1 MPDFEK
7 DPTEDQEETYE
18 NEVRKFGE
26 TSAEEYSGLED
37 KLGPNEDILAISSA
51 KLKEDDRSI
60 IALTDKRLIVFNSDR
75 SKLLGERKTFKDVR
89 LEDIQDIE
97 VEQRKEFDVMI
108 IKTEKEK
115 KKLMTPEGEGIE
127 ISGHIRDQQESMKHD
142 PAEQLEKIGEEREKG
157 NLSEEEYES
166 KKEELMDRI

>member
-7 DPTEDQEETYE
+7 DPTEEQEETYE

-51 KLKEDDRSI
+51 KLKENDRSI

-89 LEDIQDIE
+89 LEDLQDIE